1 MLTRVGLAGRGDE
14 PLSSLTYIDQKRV
27 ELARA
32 LISDPQLLLLDEWLA
47 GLNATELLEGIDLI
61 KSISAEGTTIVL
73 VEHLMDAI
81 RSLCQTC
88 VVMNV
93 GKVIASGET
102 DSVLSIPE
110 VIDAYLGDA
119 SDV

>member
-1 MLTRVGLAGRGDE
+1 M
-14 PLSSLTYIDQKRV
+14 
-27 ELARA
+27 
-32 LISDPQLLLLDEWLA
+32 
-47 GLNATELLEGIDLI
+47 
-61 KSISAEGTTIVL
+61 L